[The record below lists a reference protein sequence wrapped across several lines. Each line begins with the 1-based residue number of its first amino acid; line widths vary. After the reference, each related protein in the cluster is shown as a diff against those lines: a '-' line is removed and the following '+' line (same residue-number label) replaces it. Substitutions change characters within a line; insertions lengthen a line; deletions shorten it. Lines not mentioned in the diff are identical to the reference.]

1 LADQHPNGHTMTGL
15 PRPDAVG
22 DLAMQVLAGDLLL
35 ETRGAK
41 LAAGV
46 AVTAEPM
53 VEVAATLPGVTEA
66 FADAPT
72 ATAVATEAAL
82 VACEVNGQG

>member
-15 PRPDAVG
+15 PRADAVG

-53 VEVAATLPGVTEA
+53 MAATLLGVTEA